1 MRSVLVVRLSARGDV
16 MFATPIV
23 RALRRTWPE
32 ARITWVVEPA
42 ASDVVR
48 FHPELDEVVVWDRPS
63 WKRMW
68 RERRW
73 GDLRRAFRDF
83 RAELRA
89 RRFDLALDMQGLLR
103 SGLVSYF
110 SGAPVRVVLGP
121 QEGNRL
127 FTTHRYPTG
136 NAIEEMSAE
145 PRLMAE
151 WLGLDTSDWSL
162 DLHLAPGAREGAR
175 AHLTDAGIDGPF
187 VLLVPFTTRPWKH
200 WVERRWAPL
209 GARLGALSGL
219 PVVLVGGPADR
230 EAADRILHRADGG
243 LVDLVGKTSLTEAM
257 AVVAEAGLVVG
268 VDTALTHAAHGFER
282 PTICVF
288 GPIGYSEP
296 PTEMARMLRHDE
308 LPCVPCR
315 GAGRPIVCGGAYTCM
330 DLISIDEIAERAA
343 ELLRAYPPEAPSR
356 ADASS
361 SAGAARSTAPDTT

>member
-1 MRSVLVVRLSARGDV
+1 VRSVLVVRLSARGDV

-32 ARITWVVEPA
+32 AKLTWVVEPA

-48 FHPELDEVVVWDRPS
+48 WHPELDEVVVWDRPA

-73 GDLRRAFRDF
+73 GELWRAFRDF
-83 RAELRA
+83 RSSLRR
-89 RRFDLALDMQGLLR
+89 RRFDLAIDMQGLLR
-103 SGLVSYF
+103 SGMVSYF
-110 SGAPVRVVLGP
+110 SGAPVRIGLGP

-127 FTTHRYPTG
+127 FVTHTYPTG

-151 WLGLDTSDWSL
+151 WLGLDTSEWAL
-162 DLHLAPGAREGAR
+162 DLHLAPDALAGAQAALAGAGVR
-175 AHLTDAGIDGPF
+175 GPF
-187 VLLVPFTTRPWKH
+187 ALLVPFTTRPWKH

-209 GARLGALSGL
+209 GRRLLAEHGL
-219 PVVLVGGPADR
+219 PVVLVGGPDDR
-230 EAADRILHRADGG
+230 EAADRILAHAEGDV
-243 LVDLVGKTSLTEAM
+243 VDLVGKTSLTEAV
-257 AVVAEAGLVVG
+257 AVVSEASLVIG
-268 VDTALTHAAHGFER
+268 VDTALTHAAHGFHR
-282 PTICVF
+282 PTVCVF

-296 PTEMARMLRHDE
+296 PTPQARMLRHW

-330 DLISIDEIAERAA
+330 DLISIDEITAQARD
-343 ELLRAYPPEAPSR
+343 LLTLFPPASPRSP
-356 ADASS
+356 AASS
-361 SAGAARSTAPDTT
+361 TVDAARSTAPDTPE